1 MTEEFP
7 EQGDELRT
15 DPTPDPDPDPAQE
28 SDPAPAPGP
37 VAESDDG
44 PPPLRQRWKWVLGLT
59 LGAIA
64 LGVLG
69 CVVLKGA
76 NIPGT
81 KIGMAI
87 ATMVLLVV
95 GWVVDRRQAW
105 KAGMVVTALLG
116 SMVITTAYVA
126 DHKKTHRLLV
136 DHRIHAWNVF
146 HYVLGTKYFDEVG
159 YFDLYLAAF
168 KADAEG
174 KNIFGQA
181 RRTRDM
187 HTYDVISRKRALAM
201 ADELQVKENFSAKR
215 WKQFRKDLR
224 QIQRHRSAKGW
235 TETVLDL
242 GYNPSPAW
250 LIVHRPLLNYYDV
263 SKRKTLAHLCSLEL
277 IMYLVLIAVA
287 WWGFGGRYAMVAS
300 MWVLTYFGNAN
311 LLVGS
316 YFHYDWLFF
325 TVLAVVLYKKG
336 YPILSAP
343 VLAYVAMMRGFPGL
357 LAIFPGIAWIR
368 ELIRTRRLPRKYTAF
383 CLTLAVSCG
392 AMVALGSTTER
403 GFGAWSEWRD
413 KISIHSHHHPL
424 FAKRVGLKRMF
435 VHDYK
440 DGRWHMRIDKR
451 KEVMER
457 NKPAFDTVKWTL
469 IALCLLAMIRRRDL
483 DGMLL
488 GMAVAFLLLVT
499 SRYYVSVWI
508 LMLAWTPMD
517 RRQIGNL
524 VASLALFGGILFYHA
539 LEGFPKL
546 STWKTYYYFNAYML
560 AFFMVIIVGFL
571 IADVRAKLRPT

>member
-1 MTEEFP
+1 MTQDTD
-7 EQGDELRT
+7 EQLE
-15 DPTPDPDPDPAQE
+15 DPRPDIEPSSDLPAE
-28 SDPAPAPGP
+28 ADTEPFAVLS
-37 VAESDDG
+37 DG

-59 LGAIA
+59 LGAVA
-64 LGVLG
+64 LGLLG
-69 CVVLKGA
+69 CLLLKGA
-76 NIPGT
+76 NVPGT
-81 KIGMAI
+81 KICMTVA
-87 ATMVLLVV
+87 AMVLLIA
-95 GWVVDRRQAW
+95 GWVADRRKSWQ
-105 KAGMVVTALLG
+105 AGMVITALLA

-126 DHKKTHRLLV
+126 EHKKTHNLLV
-136 DHRIHAWNVF
+136 KHRIHAWNVF
-146 HYVLGTKYFDEVG
+146 HYVLGTKYFDELG
-159 YFDLYLAAF
+159 YFDLYLASF

-187 HTYDVISRKRALAM
+187 HTYDVISRKRALTM
-201 ADELQVKENFSAKR
+201 ADELQVKEHFSDGR

-224 QIQRHRSAKGW
+224 QIQRHRTAKGW

-277 IMYLVLIAVA
+277 LMYLVLIAVA
-287 WWGFGGRYAMVAS
+287 WWAFGARFAMVS
-300 MWVLTYFGNAN
+300 SLWVLTYFGNAN

-325 TVLAVVLYKKG
+325 TVLAVALYKKG

-343 VLAYVAMMRGFPGL
+343 VLGYVAMMRGFPGL
-357 LAIFPGIAWIR
+357 LAIFPGIAWVR

-392 AMVALGSTTER
+392 AMVALGSTTDR
-403 GFGAWSEWRD
+403 GIGAWSEWRE
-413 KISIHSHHHPL
+413 KISIHSYHHPL
-424 FAKRVGLKRMF
+424 FAKRMGLKRMF

-457 NKPAFDTVKWTL
+457 NEPAFNAVKWTL
-469 IALCLLAMIRRRDL
+469 IALCVLAMVRRRDL

-488 GMAVAFLLLVT
+488 GLAVAFFLLVT

-524 VASLALFGGILFYHA
+524 IASLALFGGTVFYHS
-539 LEGFPKL
+539 LEAFPKL
-546 STWKTYYYFNAYML
+546 STWKTYYYFNVYML
-560 AFFMVIIVGFL
+560 VFFFVIIVGFL
-571 IADVRAKLRPT
+571 IADVRAKLRPS

>member
-1 MTEEFP
+1 MT
-7 EQGDELRT
+7 DELNEQLEVHR
-15 DPTPDPDPDPAQE
+15 PEPD
-28 SDPAPAPGP
+28 SDLASEADTEPFAAL
-37 VAESDDG
+37 ADG
-44 PPPLRQRWKWVLGLT
+44 PPPLRERWKWVLGLV
-59 LGAIA
+59 LGATI
-64 LGVLG
+64 LGVVG
-69 CVVLKGA
+69 CFALNGA
-76 NIPGT
+76 NVPGT
-81 KIGMAI
+81 KIGMTI
-87 ATMVLLVV
+87 AAMVLLVA
-95 GWVVDRRQAW
+95 GWVADRRKAW
-105 KAGMVVTALLG
+105 KAGMVITAVLG

-126 DHKKTHRLLV
+126 EHKKTHKLLV
-136 DHRIHAWNVF
+136 NHRIHAWNVY

-159 YFDLYLAAF
+159 YFDLYLASF

-201 ADELQVKENFSAKR
+201 ADELQVKEHFSEKR

-277 IMYLVLIAVA
+277 LMYLVLIAVA
-287 WWGFGGRYAMVAS
+287 WWGFGARFAMVAS
-300 MWVLTYFGNAN
+300 LWVLTYFGNAN

-316 YFHYDWLFF
+316 YFHYDWLFL
-325 TVLAVVLYKKG
+325 TVLAVALYHKG
-336 YPILSAP
+336 HPILSAP
-343 VLAYVAMMRGFPGL
+343 VLGYVAMMRGFPGL
-357 LAIFPGIAWIR
+357 LAIFPAVAWVR
-368 ELIRTRRLPRKYTAF
+368 ELIRTRKLPRKYTAF
-383 CLTLAVSCG
+383 CLTLAVTCG
-392 AMVALGSTTER
+392 AMVALGSTTDR
-403 GFGAWSEWRD
+403 GFGAWSEWRE
-413 KISIHSHHHPL
+413 KISLHSYHHPL
-424 FAKRVGLKRMF
+424 FAKRAGLKRMF

-440 DGRWHMRIDKR
+440 DGRWHMRIDAR
-451 KEVMER
+451 KDVMER
-457 NKPAFDTVKWTL
+457 NEPAFNAVKWSL
-469 IALCLLAMIRRRDL
+469 IALCVLAMVRRRDL

-488 GMAVAFLLLVT
+488 GLAVAFLLLVT

-508 LMLAWTPMD
+508 LMFAWTPMD

-524 VASLALFGGILFYHA
+524 IVSLALFGGTLFYHA

-560 AFFMVIIVGFL
+560 AFFVVIIVGFL
-571 IADVRAKLRPT
+571 IADLRAKLRPS